1 MLSTDFL
8 NVRLDQFEG
17 PLDLLLYLIKKNEIN
32 IYDIPIQKI
41 TLQYLEILDRMKELD
56 IDVAS
61 DYIVMAATLIKIKSD
76 MLLPMSQIDGEE
88 IDDPRKPLV
97 DKLLEYQKFKKVSEI
112 LRNIENES
120 MKLFSRSII
129 YETKIETDDESPH
142 SLVDLM
148 EVFIPLL
155 KKGESLKNYR
165 DPRVKKSILEKTR
178 EIISFLK
185 NKKEFIFFDYIK
197 QYDNMFEIVLTF
209 ITILDLSL
217 KGILYIEQNLQFGDI
232 KVCLK

>member
-97 DKLLEYQKFKKVSEI
+97 DKLLEYQKFKKITEI

-142 SLVDLM
+142 SLIDLM

>member
-217 KGILYIEQNLQFGDI
+217 KGILHIEQNLQYGDI

>member
-1 MLSTDFL
+1 MLTNDFL

-76 MLLPMSQIDGEE
+76 MLLPVGQIDGEE
-88 IDDPRKPLV
+88 MDDPRKPLV
-97 DKLLEYQKFKKVSEI
+97 DKLLEYQKFKKVTEI
-112 LRNIENES
+112 LRNIETES

-129 YETKIETDDESPH
+129 YESKIETDDESPH

-155 KKGESLKNYR
+155 KKGGSLKNYR
-165 DPRVKKSILEKTR
+165 DPKVKKSILEKTR

-185 NKKEFIFFDYIK
+185 TKKEFIFFDYIK

-217 KGILYIEQNLQFGDI
+217 KGIIHLEQNLQFDDI